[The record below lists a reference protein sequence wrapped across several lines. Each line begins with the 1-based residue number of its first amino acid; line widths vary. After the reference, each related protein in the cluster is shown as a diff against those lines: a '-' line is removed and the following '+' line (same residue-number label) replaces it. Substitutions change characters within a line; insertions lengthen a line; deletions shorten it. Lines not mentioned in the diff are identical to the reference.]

1 MHLKALKL
9 HGFKS
14 FADPTTLR
22 FEPGVTAIVGPNGC
36 GKSNVADSIRWVLGE
51 QSAKALRGGKMQD
64 VIFEGADTRK
74 PAQMC
79 EVSLLLTDCEKQLGS
94 EFHEIEI
101 MRRVYRDGGGE
112 YFFNGQPCRLK
123 DIQKLFMDTGIG
135 RTSYSIMAQGQID
148 QILSSKPEERR
159 AVFEEAA
166 GITKYKSQR
175 KEALQKLAMTD
186 TNLTRVADVV
196 SEVGRQIGS
205 LKRQAQKALRFKKL
219 SWRLRHLALA
229 HHGQNHARLAA
240 QLAALEESLIKLRAA
255 AETRRAHLVQQQS
268 ALEEKKAARAR
279 LTQRVQEAQQAV
291 FDLRSEKEQ
300 AENSANLAQIKR
312 SGLAERLAAS
322 QNNLGE
328 LEMQLRELES
338 QVDSGAQDKQM
349 QLTLLGSSDA
359 VFQDRNRELGVLEAE
374 LQKLEQELSQTKFQI
389 LQFESNVARLRTDTT
404 GYEVDQKTSAQRHEA
419 LAAEVE
425 AVRVRQSEAAAQL
438 SDVSLRVEEAQVAKA
453 RAQSES
459 QDCQTAITELTKE
472 FREAQK
478 KLQEIDR
485 SLAQRTA
492 RLKLLQQLAEKFEGF
507 GEGAKAVLQGR
518 FAHVFQSAAAPSSPP
533 ADGGPAA
540 GVLGGA
546 PGGSPELVGDA
557 LPPPSAPD
565 SASEGAPASAPAPA
579 PVSAP
584 VFKPRPLTDGLR
596 PRAEWA
602 RALEALLGSAGEA
615 VVVADLDVAR
625 RILSELEAQQ
635 IGSAAIAISNFKSQ
649 ISTSSEAPPPMLRP
663 ALEALEHADDEHPAV
678 ALLRSCY
685 LADDLGAFLAYWRAH
700 PEFRFLAVATAKG
713 ELVDARGVVFGGF
726 RKKSNNSL
734 VQREIDLRDTARAL
748 ADDQVAHDA
757 QRQVIEAIQQR
768 LTEAEQGLEDKRAEV
783 LEATQNLASV
793 QQEERNSQRAV
804 EEVAQRFERMERE
817 LQNLEA
823 ARHETQSRFD
833 RAREQLVNAEQAVE
847 AGRARIHEMETRI
860 AELRAERDTKRDT
873 LGQARLELAE
883 RRQKVEV
890 LDRGLA
896 DMQRRRGQIAEI
908 LVQRQQE
915 IETWTDQTAALEQE
929 ADAQRARAAQI
940 AETLVVAAQQVDQI
954 RTELFEVE
962 KSINTVENS
971 QDGIR
976 SDAEKSAGDLS
987 RCEVELAQVRG
998 RVQFIAEDVQREFQ
1012 LPVGSYDWRGLLYR
1026 ADEDPPDLK
1035 DLDLDDDEDSPEAAA
1050 IASTAIASTASAA
1063 TGSAGVPPASESDAG
1078 ETSALPADAAQPAA
1092 APTRRRRKKGPK
1104 PDPTEEELAQLAAG
1118 ADWTAI
1124 KTEIDALRSRLAGM
1138 GAVNTGAIE
1147 EYAELKQRYDF
1158 LKGQS
1163 DDLAQAKA
1171 DLVKTI
1177 DEINQTSMSQFQ
1189 ITFEQIKKNFIY
1201 TFQTLF
1207 GGGVANLELIVTD
1220 DVLESGIEITAQ
1232 PPGTKLKSITL
1243 LSGGQKTLTAVALLF
1258 ALYMVKP
1265 SPFCL
1270 LDELDAPLD
1279 ESNIGR
1285 FTDLL
1290 KKFVHESQ
1298 FIIITH
1304 NKRTV
1309 SAAQAIYG
1317 VTMEERGVSKTVS
1330 MRFNQVRGEPETQPE
1345 NIAESVRGARAR
1357 VTAGSAA

>member
-175 KEALQKLAMTD
+175 KEALQKLALTD
-186 TNLTRVADVV
+186 TNLVRVADVV
-196 SEVGRQIGS
+196 TEVGRQIGS

-229 HHGQNHARLAA
+229 HHGFNHSHLAA
-240 QLAALEESLIKLRAA
+240 QLATLEENLIKLRAA
-255 AETRRAHLVQQQS
+255 AETRRTHLHQQQS
-268 ALEEKKAARAR
+268 ALEEKKASRTR
-279 LTQRVQEAQQAV
+279 LNQRVQEAQQAV

-300 AENSANLAQIKR
+300 AENAANLAQIKR
-312 SGLAERLAAS
+312 SGLDERLASS
-322 QNNLGE
+322 QDNLSE

-338 QVDSGAQDKQM
+338 QVDTGAMDKEE

-359 VFQDRNRELGVLEAE
+359 VFQDRNRELTVLDSE
-374 LQKLEQELSQTKFQI
+374 LGKLEQELSQTKFQI

-404 GYEVDQKTSAQRHEA
+404 GYEVDQKTSAQRHES
-419 LAAEVE
+419 LAADVE
-425 AVRVRQSEAAAQL
+425 GVRVQQSEAAAQL
-438 SDVSLRVEEAQVAKA
+438 SEISMRAEEAQVAKA
-453 RAQSES
+453 RAHSET
-459 QDCQTAITELTKE
+459 QDLQIQIGELTKE

-485 SLAQRTA
+485 SLAQRSA

-507 GEGAKAVLQGR
+507 GEGAKAILQGR
-518 FAHVFQSAAAPSSPP
+518 FAPFF
-533 ADGGPAA
+533 G
-540 GVLGGA
+540 
-546 PGGSPELVGDA
+546 
-557 LPPPSAPD
+557 
-565 SASEGAPASAPAPA
+565 EGENAVA
-579 PVSAP
+579 
-584 VFKPRPLTDGLR
+584 KPRPITDGLR
-596 PRAEWA
+596 ARAEWV
-602 RALEALLGSAGEA
+602 RAVEALLGSASEA
-615 VVVADLDVAR
+615 VVVADLDVAQ
-625 RILSELEAQQ
+625 RILTELEGQQ
-635 IGSAAIAISNFKSQ
+635 IGSAALQ
-649 ISTSSEAPPPMLRP
+649 IPVRGSAATGSFVTGSAGFQPASEASASSSEAGRMP
-663 ALEALEHADDEHPAV
+663 ALPVASLSTPSLPPGLRLATEALEFTDSDHPAV

-685 LADDLGAFLAYWRAH
+685 IADDLAAFLAFWRAN
-700 PEFRFLAVATAKG
+700 PGFQFLAVATAKG

-726 RKKSNNSL
+726 RKKGGNSL
-734 VQREIDLRDTARAL
+734 VQREIDLRDTAKAL
-748 ADDQVAHDA
+748 ADDQIAHDA
-757 QRQVIEAIQQR
+757 QRQIIDSLQLR
-768 LTEAEQGLEDKRAEV
+768 LTECETGLEEKRGEV
-783 LEATQNLASV
+783 LEASQNLATV
-793 QQEERNSQRAV
+793 QQEERNAQRAV
-804 EEVAQRFERMERE
+804 EEIAQRVQRMDRE
-817 LQNLEA
+817 LQQLEA
-823 ARHETQSRFD
+823 TRHETQSRFD
-833 RAREQLVNAEQAVE
+833 RAREQLVNAEQSVE
-847 AGRARIHEMETRI
+847 AGRVRIHELETNI
-860 AELRAERDTKRDT
+860 TTLRTERDVKRET
-873 LGQARLELAE
+873 LAQARLELAE

-896 DMQRRRGQIAEI
+896 DMQRRRAQLATI

-915 IETWTDQTAALEQE
+915 IELWTEQTSSLALE
-929 ADAQRARAAQI
+929 ADGQRARAEQI
-940 AETLVVAAQQVDQI
+940 AETLVVAMQQVEQI
-954 RTELFEVE
+954 RGELSQVE
-962 KSINTVENS
+962 SSINSVESS

-976 SDAEKSAGDLS
+976 TDAEKSAADLS
-987 RCEVELAQVRG
+987 RCEVELAQTQS

-1012 LPVGSYDWRGLLYR
+1012 LPIGSYDWRGILYR
-1026 ADEDPPDLK
+1026 ADDDPPDLK
-1035 DLDLDDDEDSPEAAA
+1035 DLDLDDDEDEQPASGGTSSISSVSAPAAPTDGPEA
-1050 IASTAIASTASAA
+1050 
-1063 TGSAGVPPASESDAG
+1063 VPPEGTDS
-1078 ETSALPADAAQPAA
+1078 AA
-1092 APTRRRRKKGPK
+1092 APAKRRRKKGPK
-1104 PDPTEEELAQLAAG
+1104 PDPTEEDLAKVAAS
-1118 ADWTAI
+1118 ADWTAV
-1124 KTEIDALRSRLAGM
+1124 KVEVEALRARLAGM
-1138 GAVNTGAIE
+1138 GAVNTAAIE

-1163 DDLAQAKA
+1163 EDLATAKA
-1171 DLVKTI
+1171 DLIKTI
-1177 DEINQTSMSQFQ
+1177 DEINQTSMAQFQ
-1189 ITFEQIKKNFIY
+1189 ITFDQIKKNFIY

-1207 GGGVANLELIVTD
+1207 GGGLANLELVVTD
-1220 DVLESGIEITAQ
+1220 DILESGIEITAQ
-1232 PPGTKLKSITL
+1232 PPGTKLKGITL

-1285 FTDLL
+1285 FTELL

-1309 SAAQAIYG
+1309 SAAQSIYG

-1330 MRFNQVRGEPETQPE
+1330 MRFNQVRGEPESQPE
-1345 NIAESVRGARAR
+1345 NIAESVRGAKAR
-1357 VTAGSAA
+1357 TAAATAASA

>member
-175 KEALQKLAMTD
+175 KEALQKLSQTD
-186 TNLTRVADVV
+186 SNLVRVADVV

-229 HHGQNHARLAA
+229 HHGHNHA
-240 QLAALEESLIKLRAA
+240 QLADQLATLEGNLIKLRAA
-255 AETRRAHLVQQQS
+255 AETRRAHLHQQQH
-268 ALEEKKAARAR
+268 ALEEKKAARSR
-279 LTQRVQEAQQAV
+279 LNQRVQEAQQAV

-300 AENSANLAQIKR
+300 AENAANLAQIKR
-312 SGLAERLAAS
+312 SGLAERLASS
-322 QNNLGE
+322 QGNLSE

-338 QVDSGAQDKQM
+338 QVDTGAQDKQM
-349 QLTLLGSSDA
+349 QLSLLGSSDA
-359 VFQDRNRELGVLEAE
+359 VFQDRNRELGVLDAE
-374 LQKLEQELSQTKFQI
+374 LSKHEQELSQTKFQI
-389 LQFESNVARLRTDTT
+389 LQFESTVARLRTDAT
-404 GYEVDQKTSAQRHEA
+404 GYEVDQKTSAQRHESVA
-419 LAAEVE
+419 TDVE
-425 AVRVRQSEAAAQL
+425 GMRVQQNEAAAQA
-438 SDVSLRVEEAQVAKA
+438 SDIAMRVEEAQVAKA
-453 RAQSES
+453 RAHSET
-459 QDCQTAITELTKE
+459 QDLQAQIGELTKE

-478 KLQEIDR
+478 RLQEIDR
-485 SLAQRTA
+485 NLAQRTA

-507 GEGAKAVLQGR
+507 SEGAKAILQGR
-518 FAHVFQSAAAPSSPP
+518 FAPFFDQGATASSR
-533 ADGGPAA
+533 
-540 GVLGGA
+540 
-546 PGGSPELVGDA
+546 
-557 LPPPSAPD
+557 
-565 SASEGAPASAPAPA
+565 
-579 PVSAP
+579 
-584 VFKPRPLTDGLR
+584 PRPITEGLR
-596 PRAEWA
+596 ARPEWVRAV
-602 RALEALLGSAGEA
+602 EALLGAASEA
-615 VVVADLDVAR
+615 VVVADLEIAR
-625 RILSELEAQQ
+625 RILTELEAQQ
-635 IGSAAIAISNFKSQ
+635 IGSAALLSISNFKAE
-649 ISTSSEAPPPMLRP
+649 ISNTAADSPPPPPLPPLLRP
-663 ALEALEHADDEHPAV
+663 AIEALALDAHDPAHPAL
-678 ALLRSCY
+678 ALLGSCY
-685 LADDLGAFLAYWRAH
+685 LADDLGAFLDYWRAH

-726 RKKSNNSL
+726 RKKGGSSL
-734 VQREIDLRDTARAL
+734 VQREIELRDTATAL
-748 ADDQVAHDA
+748 ADDQLAHDA
-757 QRQVIEAIQQR
+757 QRHIIDGIQAR
-768 LTEAEQGLEDKRAEV
+768 LGEAESGLEEKRAEV
-783 LEATQNLASV
+783 LEASQNLATV
-793 QQEERNSQRAV
+793 QQEERNAQRAV
-804 EEVAQRFERMERE
+804 EEIAQRIERMERE
-817 LQNLEA
+817 LQQLEA
-823 ARHETQSRFD
+823 ARYETQSRFE
-833 RAREQLVNAEQAVE
+833 RAREQLVNAEQAVA
-847 AGRARIHEMETRI
+847 AGRVRIHELEARI
-860 AELRAERDTKRDT
+860 STLRTERDVKRDT

-890 LDRGLA
+890 LDRGIA
-896 DMQRRRGQIAEI
+896 DMQRRRTQIAEI
-908 LVQRQQE
+908 LTQRQRE

-929 ADAQRARAAQI
+929 ADGQRARAAELV
-940 AETLVVAAQQVDQI
+940 ETLAIATRQVDEI

-962 KSINTVENS
+962 RSINGVESS

-976 SDAEKSAGDLS
+976 TDAEKSAADLS
-987 RCEVELAQVRG
+987 RCEIDYAQTQS

-1012 LPVGSYDWRGLLYR
+1012 LPVTSYDWRGLLYR

-1035 DLDLDDDEDSPEAAA
+1035 DLDLDDDEDEGEAEGPG
-1050 IASTAIASTASAA
+1050 SQKSAVR
-1063 TGSAGVPPASESDAG
+1063 SQKSEAGVPNPVVGASLSAANPADDASPPPAGGEAGASEGAS
-1078 ETSALPADAAQPAA
+1078 PVK
-1092 APTRRRRKKGPK
+1092 RRRKKGPK
-1104 PDPTEEELAQLAAG
+1104 PDPTEDDLVKLAAG
-1118 ADWTAI
+1118 AGWAAI
-1124 KTEIDALRSRLAGM
+1124 KTEIEALRARLAGM
-1138 GAVNTGAIE
+1138 GAVNTAAIE

-1163 DDLAQAKA
+1163 DDLATAKI
-1171 DLVKTI
+1171 DLIKTI

-1189 ITFEQIKKNFIY
+1189 ITFDQIKKNFVY
-1201 TFQTLF
+1201 TFETLF
-1207 GGGVANLELIVTD
+1207 GGGVANLELVVTD

-1285 FTDLL
+1285 FTELL

-1330 MRFNQVRGEPETQPE
+1330 MRFNQVRGEPESQPE
-1345 NIAESVRGARAR
+1345 NIAESVRGAKAR
-1357 VTAGSAA
+1357 TAAAASAAAGVATVSG